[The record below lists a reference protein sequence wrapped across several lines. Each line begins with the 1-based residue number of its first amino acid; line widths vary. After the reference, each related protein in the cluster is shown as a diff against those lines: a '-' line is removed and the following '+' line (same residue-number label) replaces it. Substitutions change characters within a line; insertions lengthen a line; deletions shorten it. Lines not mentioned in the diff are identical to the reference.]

1 MILVDAN
8 VLLYAKDASSPNH
21 AKAVAWLD
29 SRLSSGDRVGLPW
42 ATLLAFV
49 RIITNPRIYPQALSA
64 DDAWQQ
70 VEEWLAVD
78 GVWIPLPTERHATI
92 LGRLVRGGKITA
104 NLVPDAH
111 IAALA
116 MEHGLVICSSD
127 GDFARFPVR
136 WENPLS

>member
-8 VLLYAKDASSPNH
+8 VLLYAKDANSPNH
-21 AKAVAWLD
+21 GKALAWLD

-42 ATLLAFV
+42 ATLLAFI
-49 RIITNPRIYPQALSA
+49 RIITNPRIYPQPLSA

-78 GVWIPLPTERHATI
+78 GVWIPMPTDRHADI
-92 LGRLVRGGKITA
+92 LGRLVRAGKITA
-104 NLVPDAH
+104 NLVSDAH

-136 WENPLS
+136 WENPLQ